1 MKNYLKKY
9 NEIWRKA
16 SNIIKEEFD
25 SKPVYNR
32 KYLKLKLKSYNGR
45 INTNFYNNKIP
56 KGSSQCILSV
66 SNIHWFSL

>member
-32 KYLKLKLKSYNGR
+32 KYLKLKLKSYNER

-56 KGSSQCILSV
+56 KESSQCILSV
-66 SNIHWFSL
+66 SNIH

>member
-32 KYLKLKLKSYNGR
+32 KYLKLILKSYNGR

-56 KGSSQCILSV
+56 KESSQCILSV
-66 SNIHWFSL
+66 SNIH

>member
-45 INTNFYNNKIP
+45 INTNFCNNKIP
-56 KGSSQCILSV
+56 KESSQCILSV

>member
-9 NEIWRKA
+9 NEIWRKV
-16 SNIIKEEFD
+16 SNIIKQEFD
-25 SKPVYNR
+25 SKPVYNG

-56 KGSSQCILSV
+56 KESSQCILSV
-66 SNIHWFSL
+66 SNIH